1 MTPAEFRTL
10 REALGLSA
18 TQVAQLT
25 GYALRT
31 VKNWDEGT
39 RRIPAAVEVRL
50 LEIEAAVEKV
60 VAGAV
65 QAVKETAEEQGGLP
79 ESVSL
84 VRYRTDT
91 DLHRYRPDMAG
102 MPASLH
108 AAMLARLR
116 RELFKMG
123 VVSRIV
129 YMRSQDYEDWRKRA
143 GWEDCEEAR
152 AGWASMQD
160 DWP

>member
-10 REALGLSA
+10 REALGLSPA
-18 TQVAQLT
+18 QVAGMT

-31 VKNWDEGT
+31 VQSFDEGT

-79 ESVSL
+79 ESVCL
-84 VRYRTDT
+84 VRYKTD
-91 DLHRYRPDMAG
+91 DDMHRYRPDMAG
-102 MPASLH
+102 LPASLH
-108 AAMLARLR
+108 AAMLASLR

-123 VVSRIV
+123 IVSRIV
-129 YMRSQDYEDWRKRA
+129 YMRSDDYEDWRRRA
-143 GWEDCEEAR
+143 GWEDCEEAL